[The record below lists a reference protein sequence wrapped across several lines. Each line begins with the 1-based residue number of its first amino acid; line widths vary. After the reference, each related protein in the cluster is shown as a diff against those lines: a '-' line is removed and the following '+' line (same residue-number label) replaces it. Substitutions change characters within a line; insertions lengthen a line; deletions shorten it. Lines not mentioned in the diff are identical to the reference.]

1 MADPFLATKDNYCMK
16 ERFLGEI
23 IKQRRQELGITQAE
37 LCEGICEPPTLSRIE
52 NKKQTPTRN
61 VLNALLQRLGISDDR
76 FYAALTAEELRINEL
91 CKEITSNNVNY
102 EKAVACK
109 KGDIRK
115 ETLELHNELR
125 KLMDPNDKDLEQ
137 FIVRSRVLLG
147 GENGNYSP
155 DEKIK
160 LLTDA
165 LKLTHQS
172 FNADNIETGLFT
184 FDEIKMINQIAMA
197 YSEKGDSEY
206 AISIWEKLLSNIN
219 IRFEQIV
226 PSRTSKE
233 LVLYAI
239 AREYLIIGDYKKAL
253 VHAREGQDIA
263 VSYGIYR
270 HLPGNTIIMAEC
282 EHQLGNDARGK
293 ELFTEA
299 LYLARVIVD
308 KSNEVVASDALK
320 EYYDIDL

>member
-1 MADPFLATKDNYCMK
+1 MK

-125 KLMDPNDKDLEQ
+125 KLMDSNDKDLEQ

-197 YSEKGDSEY
+197 YSERSTSR
-206 AISIWEKLLSNIN
+206 SICNHDRKNK
-219 IRFEQIV
+219 RAR
-226 PSRTSKE
+226 RTE
-233 LVLYAI
+233 
-239 AREYLIIGDYKKAL
+239 
-253 VHAREGQDIA
+253 
-263 VSYGIYR
+263 
-270 HLPGNTIIMAEC
+270 
-282 EHQLGNDARGK
+282 
-293 ELFTEA
+293 
-299 LYLARVIVD
+299 
-308 KSNEVVASDALK
+308 
-320 EYYDIDL
+320 